1 MPFKSQAQ
9 RRLFHATMPKLAKEW
24 EKETPKGKLPEK
36 VKDKKDPP
44 KEKGLSKEMK
54 KHEAK
59 ETKKHEARETKA
71 QEKAEHKRYAK
82 RK

>member
-9 RRLFHATMPKLAKEW
+9 RKLFHATMPETAKKW

-36 VKDKKDPP
+36 VKKT
-44 KEKGLSKEMK
+44 ESMK

-71 QEKAEHKRYAK
+71 QERAEHKRYAK
-82 RK
+82 KK